1 MVTQVHKQQRCLR
14 GNRGSLTIELLI
26 AVAILMLAIFPVSL
40 SFLAE
45 QKLARALYYRAVAM
59 EIVDGEME
67 VLAAG
72 YWREFQSGVHAYTPR
87 AESVSRLPAGR
98 FELTLDGERLQLS
111 WSPAKPDSG
120 GPVVRCLNVKP

>member
-26 AVAILMLAIFPVSL
+26 AVAIVMLAIFPVSL
-40 SFLAE
+40 SFLGE

-72 YWREFQSGVHAYTPR
+72 YWCEFKPGVHAYTPR
-87 AESVSRLPAGR
+87 AESVSWLPAGR
-98 FELTLDGERLQLS
+98 LELTLDAERLQLA
-111 WSPAKPDSG
+111 WLPAKPDSG
-120 GPVVRCLNVKP
+120 GPVVRCLKIKP